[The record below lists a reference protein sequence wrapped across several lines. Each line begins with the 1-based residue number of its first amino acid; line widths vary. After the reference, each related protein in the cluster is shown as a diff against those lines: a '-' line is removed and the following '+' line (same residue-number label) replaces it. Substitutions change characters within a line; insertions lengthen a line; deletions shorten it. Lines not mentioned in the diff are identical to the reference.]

1 MAVTFG
7 YNYLAAD
14 RQGSMHRMRFGGDMD
29 FTRFTLGLIALA
41 FCHCAGAQNGPSTQS
56 TADIHQAAMRAPFD
70 APSFERYLERLGTF
84 RLPNGIRLYAVEG
97 DLLLTRDEVR
107 AHLIGL
113 QKVVDDKSTA
123 PGELISN
130 LIDGKRDFWE
140 KPAQRKLTYVV
151 VRSTFGTDEEY
162 QLVVQNMKQAGRAWE
177 QACAGCKITFAEVSE
192 ADAAS
197 KKPVFQV
204 KKIFSG
210 GLFAASAFF
219 PSTPNFR
226 RNLLIDPTYFTSK
239 ADKVG
244 ILRHELGHILGYRHE
259 QLHGVSGCD
268 TKGDNGPWLP
278 LTAYDPKSV
287 MHYFCGDAGTLDLK
301 LTQQDIEG
309 HRKQYEGI
317 ATVAGVGSA
326 PSVAGAGASEPMN
339 ELVIRIEGGM
349 AAKNLALAAV
359 SLQAQGLL
367 GSTMYEVKAG
377 DSVCSIL
384 KESLAFPGRL
394 LCPKVEFQ
402 RLLESLNGKQ
412 TSQLSTRL
420 SPGQLLRVP
429 TKLPIETYSY
439 SRVYYGWD
447 EAAQARLPTDA
458 KLWNVKDISGSKESQ
473 KQVITFE
480 GYELRMAIS
489 DTGNFPDLERQ
500 LASPNVYLNMI
511 PADPK
516 SAEFYSSS
524 SPDDRLTQCRGSE
537 KSPAEG
543 HYLAMLRNPM
553 AAAVELPAC
562 ALTCQD
568 AACAQIHFIDT
579 PVFPNQDIRSAIRN
593 LPAGNAVNDAAG
605 GDQRLCTEIAFKV
618 NEHHATHLSGIMVS
632 QKNGFGFVGLSP
644 GAQLYTYEREKLSDP
659 KLANLIEEVMVST
672 DRPQRKIFLFASLF
686 APYPSGVV
694 DAGSGFLKDADSRF
708 TKNQAAKRIRD
719 NAPLW
724 ISAAGQ
730 PSETSLAKVP
740 VELMLKTPMSPMNLG
755 DLPNV
760 VVVTS
765 CEDCSDK
772 GALLDKDANYSGG
785 HKLVHLAAP
794 GRKLAGWATTTQM
807 AEPKGGTS
815 QAAAF
820 VAGLAA
826 SMINCHGQHYPDAT
840 SLRQRLMLTSRSVF
854 GEQDLGKLR
863 TGIVDADAAL
873 LDPSKHWLKKYG
885 DAQYSEVKPANWCV
899 PAVVLSDTSTKDE
912 IDDPYFDLRKVRGI
926 ARYARDDDNETR
938 RWIFTAQQTFKDTR
952 RSLPGTWSPST
963 KLLKLENGTTLPLND
978 IEHLLLAKAVVAGDC
993 K

>member
-1 MAVTFG
+1 
-7 YNYLAAD
+7 
-14 RQGSMHRMRFGGDMD
+14 MD
-29 FTRFTLGLIALA
+29 FARFTLGLVALV
-41 FCHCAGAQNGPSTQS
+41 FCHSVYAQNGPSKQS
-56 TADIHQAAMRAPFD
+56 TVDIHQSAMRAPFHG
-70 APSFERYLERLGTF
+70 PSFERYLERLGTF
-84 RLPNGIRLYAVEG
+84 RLPDGIRLYAVEG

-107 AHLIGL
+107 AHLIAL
-113 QKVVDDKSTA
+113 QKVVEDKSTA
-123 PGELISN
+123 SGELIVN
-130 LIDGKRDFWE
+130 LIDGRQDFWE
-140 KPAQRKLTYVV
+140 KSAQRKLTYSV

-162 QLVVQNMKQAGRAWE
+162 RLIVQNMKQAALAWH
-177 QACAGCKITFAEVSE
+177 QACAGCKITFTQVDE

-197 KKPVFQV
+197 GKPVFQV
-204 KKIFSG
+204 KKVFSG

-259 QLHGVSGCD
+259 HIHGVSGCD
-268 TKGDNGPWLP
+268 TTGDNGPWMP

-317 ATVAGVGSA
+317 KTGAGPESA
-326 PSVAGAGASEPMN
+326 PLAAVDAAPGPKN
-339 ELVIRIEGGM
+339 ELVIRMEGGK
-349 AAKNLALAAV
+349 AANNLALAA
-359 SLQAQGLL
+359 LTLHAQGLL

-384 KESLAFPGRL
+384 KESLNFPARL
-394 LCPKVEFQ
+394 RCPDLEFR
-402 RLLESLNGKQ
+402 RLLERLNGKQ
-412 TSQLSTRL
+412 ASQISTRL

-429 TKLPIETYSY
+429 AKLPIEAYSY
-439 SRVYYGWD
+439 SKVYYGWD
-447 EAAQARLPTDA
+447 DTAQARLPTDA
-458 KLWNVKDISGSKESQ
+458 KLWNVKEISSSKEST

-480 GYELRMAIS
+480 GYELRMAIG
-489 DTGNFPDLERQ
+489 DTGSFPDIERQ
-500 LASPNVYLNMI
+500 LASPNVYLNMV

-516 SAEFYSSS
+516 SAEFYSSG
-524 SPDDRLTQCRGSE
+524 SPDDRLTQCRSSE
-537 KSPAEG
+537 QSPAEG
-543 HYLAMLRNPM
+543 HYLAMLRSPT

-562 ALTCQD
+562 ALTCKN
-568 AACAQIHFIDT
+568 AECAQIHFIDT
-579 PVFPNQDIRSAIRN
+579 PVFPNLDIKSAIKN
-593 LPAGNAVNDAAG
+593 YPAGNAANEAAG
-605 GDQRLCTEIAFKV
+605 ADQRLCTEIAFKV
-618 NEHHATHLSGIMVS
+618 SEHHATHLSGIMVS

-644 GAQLYTYEREKLSDP
+644 GAELYTYERDKLPDP
-659 KLANLIEEVMVST
+659 NLANLIQEVMDST

-694 DAGSGFLKDADSRF
+694 DLGSGYLKDAEYRF
-708 TKNQAAKRIRD
+708 TMHQAAKRIRD

-755 DLPNV
+755 DLQNV
-760 VVVTS
+760 IVVTS

-826 SMINCHGQHYPDAT
+826 SMINCHGQYYPHAA

-912 IDDPYFDLRKVRGI
+912 IDDPYYDLKKVRGI
-926 ARYARDDDNETR
+926 ARYARDPDNETR
-938 RWIFTAQQTFKDTR
+938 RWIFTAQPTFKDTR
-952 RSLPGTWSPST
+952 RSLPGTWNPSA

-978 IEHLLLAKAVVAGDC
+978 IEHLLLAKAVAAGDC